1 MCYHNKEVN
10 IMDMENMENIPQEQQ
25 PYSPRPR
32 WQVWMARVALAVFIL
47 LLVMY
52 YINVFRGGA

>member
-1 MCYHNKEVN
+1 
-10 IMDMENMENIPQEQQ
+10 MDQEEQLQ
-25 PYSPRPR
+25 EAYKPRPR